1 MIDFKDFIRLSEFLD
16 STIFKVTSDSS
27 PARSTT
33 TVGVIVEPSIL
44 ERGKGSEIKS
54 GVKLTHFSPKRI
66 RIKPTVGHNEA
77 KYYSQLEGN
86 RMPYFTGRISG
97 SNVTYYRDFQT
108 LNENKYATNRSFT
121 ADDTYA
127 FNHSKYKAL
136 LNNIYNER
144 LSSIYSKVE
153 YLNPITSSSIFVRGI
168 NSFITGSFKF
178 QDSYTNM
185 TSFTVPRYEGSKNKD
200 YDSLLLYSTS
210 GSITVVTNKVGV
222 FNNFKK
228 DLFLPNKTIL
238 EVKYLSDKD
247 GNLTVLNSSNKNLG
261 DLQKIFRPNDKLTIG
276 FFRNAQNKNDKRYIY
291 ETGYSYRPVFYFAS
305 SSDSTK
311 NDSKLNFEY
320 LNGYNP
326 NDSSATNGNVI
337 IKIAPGKTSFGS
349 TYPDYQTDFTVGTPV
364 TIYGVF
370 DYHNQI
376 GETNANGK
384 YTNSSYSNIVNSK
397 FIASSTTS
405 YQVSSQFNIEPVFS
419 SGGSV
424 SYSIKII
431 KNGTV
436 YKTIT
441 QNAQNKAEVDFYVFN
456 VADADILPRLNSFL
470 EDAGQS
476 GATYASNNVWSWDGN
491 LPKFYTKINVKEVQD
506 KGYYKP
512 ATRSGGLIT
521 ILQNNGVSDSFK
533 IINENKLFTYDNGAG
548 YVSEVEIVR
557 QSIFSTTNPTAP
569 ALFVSYY
576 RKPRYGYTGA
586 VNTYFPDDTVSGI
599 DATNSNLQITI
610 PMVVNESI
618 PLVATD
624 TLEFQLLKTIASGTM
639 LYERIQTGDFSIKG
653 SSLVN
658 SIGITIDP
666 TGNTIAFSNGLSFV
680 YGATRFIPFSNPE
693 NNNSKAWST
702 FGTISEDFII
712 NKNSFVLF
720 VYNSYTGD
728 PTNPGGV
735 QKRLIR
741 IKDLVYSKDK
751 GQWYL
756 NTDDIPGDLATDLI
770 IKQVE
775 YKVCFLSRFLDET
788 SVILNYTFTDNE
800 FGTTSNNSGFIVP
813 ISLNPDMQSNLDT
826 VVSTIK
832 NKTNLVT
839 NI

>member
-16 STIFKVTSDSS
+16 NTIFKVTSDSS

-54 GVKLTHFSPKRI
+54 GVKFIHFAPKRI
-66 RIKPTVGHNEA
+66 LVKPRVGHNEA
-77 KYYSQLEGN
+77 KYYSQIQGN

-108 LNENKYATNRSFT
+108 LNENKYANNRSFT
-121 ADDTYA
+121 SDDTYA

-136 LNNIYNER
+136 LNNFSNEKI
-144 LSSIYSKVE
+144 SSIYSKVE
-153 YLNPITSSSIFVRGI
+153 YLSPITSNNVFVRGI
-168 NSFITGSFKF
+168 NTFITGSYKF
-178 QDSYTNM
+178 QDSYLNM
-185 TSFTVPRYEGSKNKD
+185 SSYTGPRYDGTKNKD
-200 YDSLLLYSTS
+200 ANYLLSYSVS
-210 GSITVVTNKVGV
+210 GSVSTVTNKVGV

-228 DLFLPNKTIL
+228 DAFLPNKTVL
-238 EVKYLSDKD
+238 ELKYLSDKD

-276 FFRNAQNKNDKRYIY
+276 FFRNSQNKNDKRFIY
-291 ETGYSYRPVFYFAS
+291 ETGYSYRPVFYF
-305 SSDSTK
+305 DST
-311 NDSKLNFEY
+311 DQKLNFEY

-337 IKIAPGKTSFGS
+337 IKISSGKTSVAS
-349 TYPDYQTDFTVGTPV
+349 TYPDYQTDFTIGTPIP
-364 TIYGVF
+364 IYGVF

-384 YTNSSYSNIVNSK
+384 YTNSSYSNITNSK
-397 FIASSTTS
+397 FIASFTTL

-436 YKTIT
+436 IKTVT
-441 QNAQNKAEVDFYVFN
+441 QNGQNKSEVDFYFFN

-476 GATYASNNVWSWDGN
+476 GATYSSNNVWSWDGN
-491 LPKFYTKINVKEVQD
+491 LPKFCTKINVKDVPD

-576 RKPRYGYTGA
+576 RKPRPGYTGA

-599 DATNSNLQITI
+599 DETNSNLQITI
-610 PMVVNESI
+610 PMVVNEGI
-618 PLVATD
+618 TLVATD
-624 TLEFQLLKTIASGTM
+624 TLEFQLLKTITSGTM

-653 SSLVN
+653 SSVVN
-658 SIGITIDP
+658 SIGISIDNTYPNNPTIS
-666 TGNTIAFSNGLSFV
+666 FSSGLSFV
-680 YGATRFIPFSNPE
+680 YGSSRFIPFSDPA

-702 FGTISEDFII
+702 FGTISEDFVI

-728 PTNPGGV
+728 PANPGGL

-741 IKDLVYSKDK
+741 IKDVIYSKDK

-756 NTDDIPGDLATDLI
+756 NVDDLPPDLATDLLV
-770 IKQVE
+770 KKVD

-800 FGTTSNNSGFIVP
+800 FGTATNNSGFIVP
-813 ISLNPDMQSNLDT
+813 TSLNPNIQSNLDA
-826 VVSTIK
+826 VVATIK

-839 NI
+839 NQ

>member
-16 STIFKVTSDSS
+16 NTIFKVTSDSA

-44 ERGKGSEIKS
+44 ERGKGSEIVS
-54 GVKLTHFSPKRI
+54 GVKFTHFAPKRI
-66 RIKPTVGHNEA
+66 LVKPTVKHNEA
-77 KYYSQLEGN
+77 KYYSQLDGDK
-86 RMPYFTGRISG
+86 MPYFTGRISG
-97 SNVTYYRDFQT
+97 YNVTYYDDFQL

-136 LNNIYNER
+136 LNNVSNEKI
-144 LSSIYSKVE
+144 SSVYSKVE
-153 YLNPITSSSIFVRGI
+153 YLKPITSSSIFVRGI
-168 NSFITGSFKF
+168 NAFITGSFKF
-178 QDSYTNM
+178 QDSYTNT

-200 YDSLLLYSTS
+200 ANYLLPYSAT
-210 GSITVVTNKVGV
+210 GSVSTVTNKVGV

-228 DLFLPNKTIL
+228 DSFLPNKTVL
-238 EVKYLSDKD
+238 ELKYLSDKD

-276 FFRNAQNKNDKRYIY
+276 FFRNSQNKNDKRLIY
-291 ETGYSYRPVFYFAS
+291 ETGYSYRPVFYFS
-305 SSDSTK
+305 SSSIGNY

-337 IKIAPGKTSFGS
+337 IKIASGKTSVGS

-364 TIYGVF
+364 PIYGVF

-384 YTNSSYSNIVNSK
+384 YTNSSYSNIQNSK
-397 FIASSTTS
+397 FVASSTTS
-405 YQVSSQFNIEPVFS
+405 YVVSSEFKIEPVFS

-424 SYSIKII
+424 SYSIKIL
-431 KNGTV
+431 KNGTL

-441 QNAQNKAEVDFYVFN
+441 QNGQNKAEVDFYNFN
-456 VADADILPRLNSFL
+456 IADSDILPRLNTFL
-470 EDAGQS
+470 DDNGQS
-476 GATYASNNVWSWDGN
+476 GATYRDSGNWSWDGN
-491 LPKFYTKINVKEVQD
+491 TKYYTKINVYEVID
-506 KGYYKP
+506 KGASKP
-512 ATRSGGLIT
+512 ATRSGGLVT
-521 ILQNNGVSDSFK
+521 ILQNNGVSDSFMIK
-533 IINENKLFTYDNGAG
+533 SEGKMFYYDNGAG
-548 YVSEVEIVR
+548 YVSEVEIIR
-557 QSIFSTTNPTAP
+557 QSVYSTTNPNAP

-586 VNTYFPDDTVSGI
+586 VNTYFPDNTVSGI
-599 DATNSNLQITI
+599 DESNSNLQITI

-618 PLVATD
+618 ALNSTD

-658 SIGITIDP
+658 SIGITVDP
-666 TGNTIAFSNGLSFV
+666 TNNTISLSNGLSFV
-680 YGATRFIPFSNPE
+680 YGATRYIPYSNPA
-693 NNNSKAWST
+693 NNNSYAWST
-702 FGTISEDFII
+702 FGAISEDFVI

-720 VYNSYTGD
+720 LYNSSTVD
-728 PTNPGGV
+728 PNNPGGL
-735 QKRLIR
+735 QKKLIR
-741 IKDLVYSKDK
+741 VKDVVYSQTK
-751 GQWYL
+751 GQWIL
-756 NTDDIPGDLATDLI
+756 NTDNIPGDLATEI
-770 IKQVE
+770 IVNKVD

-788 SVILNYTFTDNE
+788 SIILNYTFTDNE
-800 FGTTSNNSGFIVP
+800 FGTTTNNAGFIVP
-813 ISLNPDMQSNLDT
+813 RNLNSDIQSNLDA